1 VLGAAAL
8 VGVEPAAWAL
18 GAATLGIAVVPGTAW
33 ALGAA
38 PGTAVASRIAWA
50 LETVAPETVGVLGAA
65 TSPGTGPRK
74 NRRGGPIGGGT
85 GLVLML
91 SRKSNF
97 WEVAV
102 GCCSTKGKVD
112 SSKTTWQKRM
122 IQFDRRSRH
131 QYPL

>member
-1 VLGAAAL
+1 LLGAAAL

-50 LETVAPETVGVLGAA
+50 LETVAPETVGV
-65 TSPGTGPRK
+65 PRK